1 MSRLT
6 GTDLKMMMTDHQL
19 PGWRERILDAM
30 KTRVEEALQIPL
42 SIPTKAG
49 GWWHHYVCPEHELPL
64 IFDHSTPDLHRCPRG
79 CIYQGEAFDA
89 AFRVFAHRHYAALAR
104 DAALLFQIT
113 SEACYLDTSFEILSR
128 YAELYA
134 DFGANEKSEAWMLSG
149 KVFQQALTEAIWAI
163 PLVQAF
169 DMIRS
174 HVDDQQAIVLKEH
187 LLRPISVVLTTA
199 HQKLVFEQGRLE
211 SNYTA
216 WLIAAIGSLGFVL
229 DDDKCIQR
237 ALTGAGGFSAHLNAA
252 VLPDGFEYEG
262 SPYYHNFVTL
272 AYTLLAETAH
282 GYGIDLYSV
291 HGLRGQS
298 IQQMWSVLADL
309 MWPEGSIP
317 LLHDGNYWQNSS
329 FDEELVEVYEIALA
343 RTGDS
348 RYGWLLNGV
357 YHRRG
362 LQRDSWA
369 ALAFAEHELSTF
381 HRSPIQSSLIKDVG
395 LGILRDAAN
404 PEGFTALFRFGAYGS
419 GHTHRDSLA
428 LLLFPF
434 SLDAGN
440 PPYGADT
447 RRTWYQQSAAHNLVI
462 VDGMS
467 QAPEDGRLIS

>member
-237 ALTGAGGFSAHLNAA
+237 ALTGAGGFVGIHL
-252 VLPDGFEYEG
+252 V
-262 SPYYHNFVTL
+262 S
-272 AYTLLAETAH
+272 
-282 GYGIDLYSV
+282 
-291 HGLRGQS
+291 
-298 IQQMWSVLADL
+298 
-309 MWPEGSIP
+309 
-317 LLHDGNYWQNSS
+317 
-329 FDEELVEVYEIALA
+329 
-343 RTGDS
+343 
-348 RYGWLLNGV
+348 
-357 YHRRG
+357 
-362 LQRDSWA
+362 
-369 ALAFAEHELSTF
+369 
-381 HRSPIQSSLIKDVG
+381 
-395 LGILRDAAN
+395 
-404 PEGFTALFRFGAYGS
+404 
-419 GHTHRDSLA
+419 
-428 LLLFPF
+428 
-434 SLDAGN
+434 
-440 PPYGADT
+440 
-447 RRTWYQQSAAHNLVI
+447 
-462 VDGMS
+462 
-467 QAPEDGRLIS
+467 